1 KGEVSGIGGHVPR
14 LENATEKFEQYQ
26 KLSQAIQKGLVRTA
40 HDCSEGGLGVA
51 IAEMCIAGR
60 RGAVIDLDGLGDGD
74 TWGRLWGESLG
85 RIVIGVSPHQ
95 ENELMDFLE
104 GCDIHLLG
112 IVRGDNLEVIDGID
126 DLLDCSVSQLTEAW
140 QGTFGG
146 GEMFE

>member
-1 KGEVSGIGGHVPR
+1 
-14 LENATEKFEQYQ
+14 
-26 KLSQAIQKGLVRTA
+26 
-40 HDCSEGGLGVA
+40 
-51 IAEMCIAGR
+51 MCIAGR

-112 IVRGDNLEVIDGID
+112 IVRGNNLEVIDGID

-140 QGTFGG
+140 QGTFLG